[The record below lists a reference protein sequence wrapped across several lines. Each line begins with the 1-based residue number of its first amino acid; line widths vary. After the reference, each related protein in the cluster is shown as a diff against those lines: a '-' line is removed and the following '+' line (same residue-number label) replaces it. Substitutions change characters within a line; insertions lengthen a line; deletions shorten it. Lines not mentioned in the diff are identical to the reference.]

1 MKVLVTGSTG
11 FLGGRLIDYFLAAG
25 HEVIALGADR
35 YTCLTDNSVTSP
47 VVIDWTNRC
56 ELGTICQ
63 QVGVVI
69 HAAGPNAFD
78 QNILGSNDT
87 RPSLDKITGYARK
100 ISSGRV
106 SSGGL

>member
-35 YTCLTDNSVTSP
+35 YTCSTVNNVTSP

-56 ELGTICQ
+56 ELRTICQ

-78 QNILGSNDT
+78 CLSGKTSA
-87 RPSLDKITGYARK
+87 ITFHDRYTA
-100 ISSGRV
+100 SSRGCKASQRH
-106 SSGGL
+106 

>member
-1 MKVLVTGSTG
+1 MERFPYLIVKVLVTGSTG

-35 YTCLTDNSVTSP
+35 NTCLTDNSVTSP
-47 VVIDWTNRC
+47 VVIDWANRC

-63 QVGVVI
+63 RVGVVI

-78 QNILGSNDT
+78 CLSGKTSAITFHDRYT
-87 RPSLDKITGYARK
+87 RPLLEAC
-100 ISSGRV
+100 
-106 SSGGL
+106 